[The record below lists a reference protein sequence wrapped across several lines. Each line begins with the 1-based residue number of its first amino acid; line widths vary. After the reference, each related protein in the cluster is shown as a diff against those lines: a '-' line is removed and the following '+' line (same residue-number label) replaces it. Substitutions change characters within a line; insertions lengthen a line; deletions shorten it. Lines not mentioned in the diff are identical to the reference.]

1 MKTMLKYSYNL
12 GDEFMKKILS
22 ILFLLGISVTT
33 LSLSD
38 LSFAGTAPATVQKHA
53 VATEAS
59 QPAVTVKPLDLV
71 ANPSQY
77 MRKRVVMTSKFAKF
91 STLGL
96 DYKRAMRCSDEY
108 ISFLFLRE
116 DAVNNIPLSELKMFL
131 KRNIAEKLPDI
142 DEGDTVKVTGT
153 VFSNA
158 LGDAWVDAESITV
171 VNKVKKDDSKK

>member
-1 MKTMLKYSYNL
+1 MLKYSYNL

-71 ANPSQY
+71 ANPSQ
-77 MRKRVVMTSKFAKF
+77 
-91 STLGL
+91 
-96 DYKRAMRCSDEY
+96 
-108 ISFLFLRE
+108 
-116 DAVNNIPLSELKMFL
+116 
-131 KRNIAEKLPDI
+131 
-142 DEGDTVKVTGT
+142 
-153 VFSNA
+153 
-158 LGDAWVDAESITV
+158 
-171 VNKVKKDDSKK
+171 

>member
-1 MKTMLKYSYNL
+1 
-12 GDEFMKKILS
+12 
-22 ILFLLGISVTT
+22 
-33 LSLSD
+33 
-38 LSFAGTAPATVQKHA
+38 
-53 VATEAS
+53 
-59 QPAVTVKPLDLV
+59 
-71 ANPSQY
+71 
-77 MRKRVVMTSKFAKF
+77 MTSKFAKF

>member
-1 MKTMLKYSYNL
+1 M
-12 GDEFMKKILS
+12 
-22 ILFLLGISVTT
+22 
-33 LSLSD
+33 
-38 LSFAGTAPATVQKHA
+38 
-53 VATEAS
+53 
-59 QPAVTVKPLDLV
+59 
-71 ANPSQY
+71 
-77 MRKRVVMTSKFAKF
+77 
-91 STLGL
+91 
-96 DYKRAMRCSDEY
+96 
-108 ISFLFLRE
+108 FLRE